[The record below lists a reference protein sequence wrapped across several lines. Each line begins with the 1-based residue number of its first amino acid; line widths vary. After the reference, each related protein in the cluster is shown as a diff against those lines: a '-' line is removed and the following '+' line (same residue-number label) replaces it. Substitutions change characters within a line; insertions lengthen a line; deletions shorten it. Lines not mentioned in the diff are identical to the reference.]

1 MKSNNY
7 GNFLWGSLKTL
18 MMIIIILFSA
28 TTAKAQLNGTSYTI
42 NSGAAASSTNFVSW
56 SSFVTYF
63 NANGIT
69 GSSTVTVVTDDL
81 ANTSV
86 LAMTGNATNPTSS
99 TKTLTIEGSYKVL
112 ASSYSYDVLNL
123 SGVDY
128 VTIKNLTIRNTAN
141 SSVGQCI
148 RFSGGADYNT
158 LSGCVMEFSA
168 LTTTSTSGSAY
179 INFAPSGTSPTSTST
194 THNGSYNTIT
204 SCTMR
209 CVNTSGATY
218 NSPGPCYAINDV
230 QGTSYYSSTPSN
242 NTFNNNIIES
252 FYYMA
257 VRNYYTNGDQFLNT
271 DISRKNCSSSTST
284 YTSPYIFYSMY
295 TYSTNRSTTIS
306 GSNIHD
312 LPYVGASESSSSG
325 YYAYFMGIYAYY
337 NYGTSSNPVVLN
349 GNKFVNIKAYYY
361 AYNYYC
367 YYNYVVNLTNNTVDN
382 VRTYSSS
389 TSYPFY
395 LMYGQDYNI
404 TGNKVVNCQW
414 GTAGTGYVTV
424 FYNYNITN
432 SVRSANVFE
441 DNVIENNWSG
451 YQMYAVMCYYYSS
464 YKINRNRIVN
474 NNTST
479 YQGMFYGMYLY
490 YLYNIEFTNNIIADN
505 MGYYGAINVY
515 TYSGNS
521 GYSSQW
527 RQNTVK
533 SIGSTYS
540 SHYAYGYVIQQ
551 MYDVDERF
559 TGNILYMTN
568 HAYAYTQY
576 LYNTSVSNIKE
587 HDNNSYYFNFG
598 TQYWCL
604 GTTAYSDFAGQYSSG
619 YVGLGNNYTD
629 PQFKDIA
636 NFDYRCN
643 SFETQNNVPTVSN
656 VKIDQAK
663 NNRNLVKS
671 DRGAYE
677 GYMDIKA
684 NKTDF
689 SVPAAVCAGY
699 STSSNIYVENLF
711 VDTIYNFNVSYTVNG
726 GSKYSQ
732 KVTQRILPGA
742 VAKIDYKV
750 AIPLN
755 VAGPAK
761 ICIFVDAYDDN
772 LSNDSFTF
780 YTIVKPAPG
789 GGDFAASTK
798 ATKALYQYGKTND
811 ITVLGQPVIYDVKSP
826 RIYSNSN
833 YNNTSGATTGWYA
846 QVQAYTKG
854 GTAITGASLTAPS
867 GSNNLEVKFV
877 TNDNTLE
884 DTMITIVLKVF
895 DNANGCDTNIKRNV
909 LIYPSI
915 NPDFKFPAKICNGDA
930 VLFSNTSTVKSGS
943 MEFNWNFGT
952 GVAADTSSAPEPVFQ
967 FPSEGTYKVI
977 LTAKTM
983 PYGFVFKDTQ
993 TIIVSAIPK
1002 VAFTKTNACEGKDL
1016 TFTNLT
1022 TPTTATSS
1030 WNYGDGSPLKTGVNI
1045 SAAHTYS
1052 KAGTYSVTLTA
1063 SLSGCEAKLTQKVY
1077 QFDKPV
1083 ASFTKTAGLCDND
1096 KFTFN
1101 NASTISSGLLGSF
1114 WDFNDNG
1121 NVSTNYSPT
1130 YQFQKAGMK
1139 QVKLVV
1145 SSEFGCQDSATKQ
1158 VAVKESP
1165 KTSFINGPL
1174 CSVKPT
1180 VFTNTTPAVAGAL
1193 PTYTWDF
1200 GDGTTSSAE
1209 SPTQDWKGKLGPK
1222 TVTFK
1227 IVLDNGCTNTVVKD
1241 LVVLTQPTPSFTAA
1255 DVCSGEDVVFVNN
1268 TSWTQGEISYK
1279 WDFGDGTTT
1288 TNSDPSKK
1296 YITSVTLT
1304 PKVTLYAFINGGCA
1318 DSITQEITINEA
1330 PRTCDFV
1337 AKPDYAFGY
1346 FGINVEPM
1354 NANGVVGGQNNVDYT
1369 WVFEGGGNF
1378 KTKDVNAAQSYNF
1391 SEDGTFEVT
1400 MRATMRQTG
1409 CMCTVTKSVVM
1420 NRANAKE
1427 LMNSGVA
1434 VYPNPASNM
1443 FNIALTETF
1452 GKNINIQVKSMSGQ
1466 IVKNLSVENTG
1477 LINVD
1482 ASALSS
1488 GVYMIQISNGSE
1500 VVTRKMNIQK

>member
-7 GNFLWGSLKTL
+7 KNYLRICLKTL
-18 MMIIIILFSA
+18 MIFIFTFLVSDA
-28 TTAKAQLNGTSYTI
+28 NAQLSGTSYTI

-69 GSSTVTVVTDDL
+69 SSSTVTVVTDDIS
-81 ANTSV
+81 NTSV
-86 LAMTGNATNPTSS
+86 LALTGSATYPTSS

-112 ASSYSYDVLNL
+112 ASSYSYDVLNM

-128 VTIKNLTIRNTAN
+128 VTIKNLIIRNTAN
-141 SSVGQCI
+141 SIYGQCI

-158 LSGCVMEFSA
+158 LSGCVLEFSA

-179 INFAPSGTSPTSTST
+179 INFSPSGTSPTSTST

-209 CVNTSGATY
+209 CVSAGSGY
-218 NSPGPCYAINDV
+218 NSPGPCYAINDC

-242 NTFNNNIIES
+242 NTFNNNIIEN

-257 VRNYYTNGDQFLNT
+257 VRNYYTNGEQFLNT
-271 DISRKNCSSSTST
+271 DISRKNSSSSTTT
-284 YTSPYIFYSMY
+284 YTSPYVFYSMY
-295 TYSTNRSTTIS
+295 TYSTNRSTSIS

-337 NYGTSSNPVVLN
+337 NYGNSSNPVVLN

-361 AYNYYC
+361 AYDFYC

-382 VRTYSSS
+382 NRTYSSS

-395 LMYGQDYNI
+395 LMYGQDYYI
-404 TGNKVVNCQW
+404 TGNKVANCQW
-414 GTAGTGYVTV
+414 GTGGTGYVTV

-432 SVRSANVFE
+432 SVRSSILFE

-451 YQMYAVMCYYYSS
+451 YQMYAVMCYYYAS
-464 YKINRNRIVN
+464 YKVNRNRIVN

-490 YLYNIEFTNNIIADN
+490 YLYNLEFTNNIIADN

-551 MYDVDERF
+551 MYDVDVRF

-604 GTTAYSDFAGQYSSG
+604 GTTSYSDFNGMLSSG
-619 YVGLGNNYTD
+619 NVGLGNNYTD
-629 PQFKDIA
+629 PQFKNLA
-636 NFDYRCN
+636 AYDYRCN
-643 SFETQNNVPTVSN
+643 SFETQNNVPTISN
-656 VKIDQAK
+656 VKIDQGL
-663 NNRNLVKS
+663 NNRNLFKS

-677 GYMDIKA
+677 SFMDIKA

-711 VDTIYNFNVSYTVNG
+711 VDTIYNFNVAYTVNG

-742 VAKIDYKV
+742 IAKIDYNV

-755 VAGPAK
+755 IAGPAK
-761 ICIFVDAYDDN
+761 ICIFVDAFDDN
-772 LSNDSFTF
+772 LKNDTFTF

-789 GGDFAASTK
+789 GGKYTASTK

-811 ITVLGQPVIYDVKSP
+811 ITIVNQPVYYNINAP
-826 RIYSNSN
+826 RVYSNSS
-833 YNNTSGATTGWYA
+833 YNSTAGATTGWYA

-854 GTAITGASLTAPS
+854 GRSISGASITDPS
-867 GSNNLEVKFV
+867 GSNDMEVKFV
-877 TNDNTLE
+877 TSDNTLE
-884 DTMITIVLKVF
+884 DTMITLVLKVF

-915 NPDFKFPAKICNGDA
+915 KPGFKFPAKICNGDA
-930 VLFSNTSTVKSGS
+930 VLFSNTSIVKSGS

-952 GVAADTSSAPEPVFQ
+952 PSVDTSSAPEPVFQ
-967 FPSEGTYKVI
+967 FPKEGSYMVV

-983 PYGFVFKDTQ
+983 PYGFAFRDTQ
-993 TIIVSAIPK
+993 TVVVSAIPT

-1016 TFTNLT
+1016 TFTNQT
-1022 TPTTATSS
+1022 TPTTANLS
-1030 WNYGDGSPLKTGVNI
+1030 WNFGDGSANKTGVNI
-1045 SAAHTYS
+1045 NATHTYA
-1052 KAGTYSVTLTA
+1052 KAGTYAVTLTA
-1063 SLSGCEAKLTQKVY
+1063 SLNGCEAKLTQKVY

-1083 ASFTKTAGLCDND
+1083 ASFTKSSGICDND
-1096 KFTFN
+1096 KFTFTN
-1101 NASTISSGLLGSF
+1101 TSTISSGLLGSF
-1114 WDFNDNG
+1114 WNFDDNG

-1130 YQFQKAGMK
+1130 YQFQKAGAK

-1145 SSEFGCQDSATKQ
+1145 ASEFGCEDSVTKQ
-1158 VAVKESP
+1158 VSVKESP

-1180 VFTNTTPAVAGAL
+1180 TFTNTTPTVNGAV
-1193 PTYTWDF
+1193 PTYSWDF
-1200 GDGTTSSAE
+1200 GDGTTSTAE
-1209 SPTQDWKGKLGPK
+1209 SPLKDWKGKLGPK
-1222 TVTFK
+1222 TITFK
-1227 IVLDNGCTNTVVKD
+1227 VNLDNGCTNTVVKD

-1255 DVCSGEDVVFVNN
+1255 DVCSGEDVIFVNN

-1304 PKVTLYAFINGGCA
+1304 PKVTLYAYINGGCA

-1337 AKPDYAFGY
+1337 AKPDYAYGF

-1354 NANGVVGGQNNVDYT
+1354 NSNGVVGGQNNVDYT

-1391 SEDGTFEVT
+1391 AQDGTYEVT

-1409 CMCTVTKSVVM
+1409 CMCSVTKSVVM
-1420 NRANAKE
+1420 NRADVNQIQ
-1427 LMNSGVA
+1427 SIGVK
-1434 VYPNPASNM
+1434 VYPNPTNSFVNVITSSEFGSNV
-1443 FNIALTETF
+1443 
-1452 GKNINIQVKSMSGQ
+1452 NIQVTTISGQVIKSMNTQSGLTQ
-1466 IVKNLSVENTG
+1466 
-1477 LINVD
+1477 INVSNFSD
-1482 ASALSS
+1482 
-1488 GVYMIQISNGSE
+1488 GVYLVKVSNGQK
-1500 VVTRKMNIQK
+1500 VVTEKISVQK